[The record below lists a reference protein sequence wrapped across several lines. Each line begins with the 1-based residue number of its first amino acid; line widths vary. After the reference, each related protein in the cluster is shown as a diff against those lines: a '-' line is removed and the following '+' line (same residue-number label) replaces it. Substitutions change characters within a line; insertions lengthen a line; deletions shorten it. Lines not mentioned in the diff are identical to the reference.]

1 MCKNNSICY
10 KKLQCAEC
18 SIMDLKKTYPVSW
31 VVMQNT
37 IQECF
42 KSMSIDEK
50 RLLILASPIARTMD
64 ATEKD
69 AITITSEEF
78 AKECGIKTNSAY
90 SQMEEASKSLLRR
103 YFSYGDNKKKTYCN
117 WVIRAIY
124 ENGAISIC
132 FPDEVLLMLKE
143 FDKLNPYTKYKKDI
157 VLSLKKDYSFDLY
170 HLAKKHQAM
179 GQFEMSL
186 EHIKNELGLPPSY
199 DKLCNLKDRVIKPSL
214 DEITKN
220 TDIDLTY
227 ENVKKGRS
235 VIGFKFTVKEKP
247 KPKLIALERDQKTID
262 MFCKLTDAQINKY
275 SSILSRVNEMS
286 DLSTFPT
293 YDAFALWIA
302 NILRDPES
310 VRDETAKRIFKALHT
325 YTNFKS

>member
-10 KKLQCAEC
+10 KKLHCAKC
-18 SIMDLKKTYPVSW
+18 SIMESKKTYPVSW

-275 SSILSRVNEMS
+275 SSILSRVNDMS
-286 DLSTFPT
+286 DLSTFPN

-310 VRDETAKRIFKALHT
+310 VRDETAKRIFKALHK
-325 YTNFKS
+325 YTDFKS